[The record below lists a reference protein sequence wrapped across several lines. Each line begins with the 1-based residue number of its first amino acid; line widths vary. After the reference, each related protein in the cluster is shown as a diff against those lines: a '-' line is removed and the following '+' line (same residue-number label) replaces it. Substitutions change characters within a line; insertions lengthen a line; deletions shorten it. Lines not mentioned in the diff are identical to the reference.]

1 MCGKFGW
8 LWGLGVSV
16 LIALVDQLT
25 KIMVVRNFEVG
36 EVREIIPGFF
46 NLILVYNPGVAFGL
60 FADSEWVYRQ
70 IFLLGM
76 ALVAVGIVFYFFFV
90 EYRSDPVARVSLAMI
105 FGGAVGNIV
114 DRLRFGEVVDFLDF
128 YLGSSHWPA
137 FNVADSA
144 ICIGV
149 VVLIFRVPRQGRQQ
163 PSEQS
168 AD

>member
-8 LWGLGVSV
+8 LWGLGVSL

-60 FADSEWVYRQ
+60 FADTEWAYRQ
-70 IFLLGM
+70 IFLLGT
-76 ALVAVGIVFYFFFV
+76 ALIAVGIVFYFFFV
-90 EYRSDPVARVSLAMI
+90 EYRSDSVARVSLAMI
-105 FGGAVGNIV
+105 FGGAVGNII

-149 VVLIFRVPRQGRQQ
+149 VILIFRVPRQGRQKL
-163 PSEQS
+163 
-168 AD
+168 ADQATD